1 MPQPI
6 SHSESQNRLRPRQGA
21 LTGILGGL
29 TIEPPVIPPV
39 AAVSI
44 RPEFIRLPK
53 SGTMCPYSGLSR
65 STLNS
70 LILGC
75 AANGYK
81 PSVRSHVLRQHG
93 RLKGVRLIDFESLC
107 SYIRGQ
113 TDTIKDSQKVKNVVS
128 FKRAA

>member
-1 MPQPI
+1 MRQAI
-6 SHSESQNRLRPRQGA
+6 SHREGQNQSRPRQGA
-21 LTGILGGL
+21 LTGILGQGSI
-29 TIEPPVIPPV
+29 IEPPMIPPV
-39 AAVSI
+39 AAVSV

-81 PSVRSHVLRQHG
+81 PPVRSHLLRQHG
-93 RLKGVRLIDFESLC
+93 RLKGVRL
-107 SYIRGQ
+107 
-113 TDTIKDSQKVKNVVS
+113 
-128 FKRAA
+128 